1 MSKHRTIP
9 KPVKEDVWIDSI
21 CSQCFGNCAIRVHRV
36 DGVVVAIEGNPDSP
50 TSKGSICPR
59 GASGVMLLY
68 DPNRVNVPL
77 KRTNP
82 EKGIGIDPKFV
93 EISWDEA
100 LDIIT
105 AKLKKVKADDPR
117 KLLVMSTNV
126 SRDALTLTTSFAR
139 AFGTPNMLFSGAGIH
154 CGNGEHLFSGLMR
167 CAWTRMPDSNYLEYY
182 LNFGCPSGYGAYYCA
197 TGMAHRMADARIRGM
212 QHVAVEPWMG
222 MPGINSDEWVPLRPG
237 TDGAFALG
245 IINLLLNE
253 YNLYDIPHLKNYT
266 NGPYLVMADSHHLRD
281 KQTGKPLLWDLS
293 DNKAKAYDDPTLKDP
308 ALEGAYTVNGFAV
321 RPAFALLKEHVKKY
335 TPEVCSEI
343 TTIPVK
349 TIRRVAKEF
358 GEAAHIGETITIDG
372 KELPYRPVAVGYFR
386 GAAAHRH
393 SALTCMSLELLQEI
407 VGANNVP
414 GSILGLNS
422 RSMGYSETG
431 QPSYCPFEGKDGLLQ
446 VGAWRGPMGPWP
458 IHDAR
463 KPERLGMEEL
473 VPTATDSPLMPWGI
487 LEAKTFGIPY
497 KPEMIIHT
505 GSNYLMTLVDPN
517 LIAKAFKDMF
527 TVAFSIYIDESAEF
541 ADIVL
546 PDTCYLERL
555 DLKADYESSIPPVD
569 AWTYHLRQP
578 VVTPMYQR
586 RQSQKVMLELAERV
600 GMLGDLYEAM
610 NLIFDIKAPYRLD
623 RNTKYTWEEIVDRR
637 FKGYFGPEHGLEWFK
652 KHSFVSWPKKVE
664 EMYWRPFV
672 KGRVPIYFESFQTT
686 GEQIEKVKQEHHIP
700 GFDTADF
707 QPLPDW
713 KPCKSH
719 EEKRPGFD
727 FYGIYYRVPYH
738 TFTWTYNNPWLD
750 DVSKTDPYVYYIAM
764 NTATASKKG
773 FKDGDAVLIES
784 AGTGNVVEGRVR
796 LTEGIH
802 PEVIAYVS
810 GGGHWAKHLPI
821 ASQKDKGILP
831 QWLIPLDWEYLDV
844 VSLNLDLCVKVKI
857 TQKPQ
862 GVRK

>member
-1 MSKHRTIP
+1 MSKSRGIP
-9 KPVKEDVWIDSI
+9 KCVKEDIWIDSI
-21 CSQCFGNCAIRVHRV
+21 CSQCFGNCPIRVHRV
-36 DGVVVAIEGNPDSP
+36 DGVVVAIEGNPKSP
-50 TSKGSICPR
+50 NTKGAICPR

-82 EKGIGIDPKFV
+82 EKGIGVDPQFV
-93 EISWDEA
+93 EITWDEA
-100 LDIIT
+100 LDTIT
-105 AKLKKVKADDPR
+105 EKLKKVRNSDPR
-117 KLLVMSTNV
+117 KLIVMSTNV
-126 SRDALTLTTSFAR
+126 SRDALTLTTAFGR
-139 AFGTPNMLFSGAGIH
+139 AFGTVNMLYSGAGIH

-197 TGMAHRMADARIRGM
+197 TGMAHRMADARVRGM
-212 QHVAVEPWMG
+212 KHVAVEPWMG
-222 MPGINSDEWVPLRPG
+222 MPAVNADEWVPLRPG

-253 YNLYDIPHLKNYT
+253 YDLYDKPYLKNGT
-266 NGPYLVMADSHHLRD
+266 NGPYVVMANGLYLRD
-281 KQTGKPLLWDLS
+281 KASGKPLLWDLADS
-293 DNKAKAYDDPTLKDP
+293 RAKTYDDLTLKDS
-308 ALEGAYTVNGFAV
+308 ALEGVFRVNGKTV
-321 RPAFALLKEHVKKY
+321 KTAFTLLKEHVKKY
-335 TPEVCSEI
+335 TPEVCSRI
-343 TTIPVK
+343 TTIPVD

-393 SALTCMSLELLQEI
+393 AALTCMSLEILQEI

-422 RSMGYSETG
+422 RAMGYPETG
-431 QPSYCPFEGKDGLLQ
+431 HPSYCPFEGKDGLIQ
-446 VGAWRGPMGPWP
+446 VGAWRGPKGPWP
-458 IHDAR
+458 LHDSR
-463 KPERLGMEEL
+463 KPERLGLEEI
-473 VPTATDSPLMPWGI
+473 VPTSDDSPLTPWGI
-487 LEAKTFGIPY
+487 MEAETYGIPY
-497 KPEMIIHT
+497 KPEMMIHT
-505 GSNYLMTLVDPN
+505 GANYLMTLVDPN

-527 TVAFSIYIDESAEF
+527 TVALSIYIDESAEF

-555 DLKADYESSIPPVD
+555 DLKADYESSIPPID
-569 AWTYHLRQP
+569 TWSFHIRQP
-578 VVTPMYQR
+578 AIAPMHQR
-586 RQSQKVMLELAERV
+586 RQSQKVMLELAERL

-610 NLIFDIKAPYRLD
+610 NVIFDIKAPCKLEKD
-623 RNTKYTWEEIVDRR
+623 KKYTWEEIVDRR
-637 FKGYFGPEHGLEWFK
+637 FKGYFGPKHGLEWFK
-652 KHSFVSWPKKVE
+652 KYGLISWPKKVE

-672 KGRVPIYFESFQTT
+672 KARVPIYFEAFITAA
-686 GEQIEKVKQEHHIP
+686 EQMEKVKKEHNIP

-707 QPLPDW
+707 QALPDW

-738 TFTWTYNNPWLD
+738 TFTFTYNNPWLD
-750 DVSKTDPYVYYIAM
+750 DVSRTDPYVYNIAM
-764 NTATASKKG
+764 NTATAAKKG

-784 AGTGNVVEGRVR
+784 AGTGSVVEGRIR

-802 PEVIAYVS
+802 PEVVAYVS
-810 GGGHWAKHLPI
+810 GGGHWAKRLPI

-831 QWLIPLDWEYLDV
+831 QWLLPLDWDHLDV
-844 VSLNLDLCVKVKI
+844 VTLNLDLCVKVKI
-857 TQKPQ
+857 TRKPE
-862 GVRK
+862 GARK